1 MRVDRGVRGC
11 RALEFGRF
19 PKQGLTLALV
29 VAIALAMAGPA
40 SAGSGGASTGPT
52 SSGSSQPTAPT
63 GNPFATRGMWIWE
76 LAHSD
81 GGNLSNLIADA
92 HRYGVNTLFV
102 KSGDGTS
109 IWSQFNSALVSTL
122 HAHGLRVC
130 AWQYVYG
137 NHPITEA
144 YVGAAAVK
152 AGANCLVID
161 AESEYEGKYVS
172 A

>member
-1 MRVDRGVRGC
+1 MRVDRGIRGR

-19 PKQGLTLALV
+19 PKQGLTFALV
-29 VAIALAMAGPA
+29 VAMALAIASSA
-40 SAGSGGASTGPT
+40 SAGSGG
-52 SSGSSQPTAPT
+52 GSSSPTRSGGSQTTAPK

-81 GGNLSNLIADA
+81 GGNLSNLIGDA
-92 HRYGVNTLFV
+92 HRYGINTLFI

-109 IWSQFNSALVSTL
+109 IWSQFNASLVSTL

-137 NHPITEA
+137 NRPITEA

-152 AGANCLVID
+152 DGANCLVID

-172 A
+172 